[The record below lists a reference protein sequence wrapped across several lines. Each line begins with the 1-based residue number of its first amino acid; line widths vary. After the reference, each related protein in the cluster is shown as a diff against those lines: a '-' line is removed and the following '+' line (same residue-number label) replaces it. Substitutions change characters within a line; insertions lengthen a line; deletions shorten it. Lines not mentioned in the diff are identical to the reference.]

1 MSHRRPEFPGEHIM
15 QAPDP
20 RITPQRMAASPF
32 CPVLRPATSGGRPF
46 RSRLVAACI
55 GAVAWLPLGAGA
67 TDATKELSDLK
78 ARLEAQR
85 RQLDEQ
91 RRQLAAQEEQL
102 RAQER
107 TLNELSTRM
116 GAGAAVGAPTLPTSS
131 TSPSPAAQAP
141 APSQE
146 ATRQGLGQPVEIG
159 PPSVSSRFG
168 DIKVYMGGA
177 LRTTVNTTTARM
189 QPDATPFFVLP
200 KVNGVADGTT
210 KIDARLSSLFFS
222 IDGAKLGDF
231 KLGGSIYAYLFDGDL
246 LSGKYGF
253 YPGFAYI
260 DAVSDRWRFAAGLQ
274 MDIFSPMIPTMVDRM
289 SAFAGSGNPGNSFKP
304 QLRAEHM
311 ITQGRDRIVLQGALA
326 DAVASNIKPP
336 SNANPLASSIENT
349 GLPNFEARVAWTR
362 GAPGEANVWLP
373 WAEYTLGLSGATG
386 NYRTFSLL
394 NAFSAYDT
402 RLSGV
407 AIEGAWRITPRF
419 GVQGELYAGRA
430 LGQYLATIFQSTNSA
445 TGQAISSKGGWAEA
459 AWYWTP
465 RMHSHLGYGQ
475 DKADANDVPVGGFL
489 SNRTA
494 FLNLFWDPSPKT
506 TLAIEGTWRKTGYRG
521 LGDYSGYSLMLSSEL
536 RF

>member
-1 MSHRRPEFPGEHIM
+1 MSHRRPEFLGEHIM
-15 QAPDP
+15 QASDP

-32 CPVLRPATSGGRPF
+32 CLVLRPATSGGRPF
-46 RSRLVAACI
+46 RSRLIAACI
-55 GAVAWLPLGAGA
+55 GAVALLPLGAGA

-107 TLNELSTRM
+107 TLNELSSRM
-116 GAGAAVGAPTLPTSS
+116 GAASAVGAPTSPASS
-131 TSPSPAAQAP
+131 TSPTPAAQAP

-159 PPSVSSRFG
+159 PPTVSSRFG

-222 IDGAKLGDF
+222 IDGAQLGDF

-311 ITQGRDRIVLQGALA
+311 ITQGRDRIVLQGAMA

-336 SNANPLASSIENT
+336 SNANPLAASIENT

-373 WAEYTLGLSGATG
+373 WAEYTLGLSGVTG

-394 NAFSAYDT
+394 NAFAAYDT

-407 AIEGAWRITPRF
+407 AVEAAWRITPRF

-430 LGQYLATIFQSTNSA
+430 LGQYLATIFQTTNSA

>member
-1 MSHRRPEFPGEHIM
+1 MYDEGPLHAGKSIM
-15 QAPDP
+15 RSNNVSAAP
-20 RITPQRMAASPF
+20 RARE
-32 CPVLRPATSGGRPF
+32 LRSL
-46 RSRLVAACI
+46 LVAACVS
-55 GAVAWLPLGAGA
+55 AASLHPLASQA
-67 TDATKELSDLK
+67 ADASAELSELRSQLD
-78 ARLEAQR
+78 AQR
-85 RQLDEQ
+85 RQLDAQ

-102 RAQER
+102 RVQER
-107 TLNELSTRM
+107 ALNALSSRIGAAPQT
-116 GAGAAVGAPTLPTSS
+116 GAAPQPVAVPAAAATAATAGATGD
-131 TSPSPAAQAP
+131 AP
-141 APSQE
+141 ALSQE
-146 ATRQGLGQPVEIG
+146 AMRQGLGQPVEVG
-159 PPSVSSRFG
+159 PPAVSSRFG

-222 IDGAKLGDF
+222 IDGVKLGDF

-246 LSGKYGF
+246 MSGKYGF

-274 MDIFSPMIPTMVDRM
+274 MDVFSPMIPTMVDRM

-311 ITQGRDRIVLQGALA
+311 ITQGRDRIVVQGAFA

-336 SNANPLASSIENT
+336 TNANPLAASIENT
-349 GLPNFEARVAWTR
+349 GLPNLEARVAWTR
-362 GAPGEANVWLP
+362 GKPGEGNAWLP
-373 WAEYTLGLSGATG
+373 WAEYTLGISGATG

-394 NAFSAYDT
+394 NAFPSYET
-402 RLSGV
+402 RLSGL
-407 AIEGAWRITPRF
+407 ALEAAWRITPRL
-419 GVQGELYAGRA
+419 GVQGELYSGRA

-445 TGQAISSKGGWAEA
+445 SGQAISSKGGWAEA

-465 RMHSHLGYGQ
+465 TMHSHLGYGQ
-475 DKADANDVPVGGFL
+475 DKADANEVPVGGFL

-506 TLAIEGTWRKTGYRG
+506 TLAIEGTWRKTGYSG
-521 LGDYSGYSLMLSSEL
+521 LGEYSGYSLMFSSEL

>member
-1 MSHRRPEFPGEHIM
+1 MLRRRL
-15 QAPDP
+15 Q
-20 RITPQRMAASPF
+20 
-32 CPVLRPATSGGRPF
+32 LTSF
-46 RSRLVAACI
+46 TRSAL
-55 GAVAWLPLGAGA
+55 GLAVAVA
-67 TDATKELSDLK
+67 LSSAHAADPSAEIAELK

-85 RQLDEQ
+85 RQLEEQ
-91 RRQLAAQEEQL
+91 KRQLTAQDEQL

-107 TLNELSTRM
+107 ALNDLANRA
-116 GAGAAVGAPTLPTSS
+116 GVAAGAAQAAVGS
-131 TSPSPAAQAP
+131 AAASAATAATEGP
-141 APSQE
+141 PLSQE
-146 ATRQGLGQPVEIG
+146 AMRQGLAQPVELG
-159 PPSVSSRFG
+159 PPVVSSRFG

-231 KLGGSIYAYLFDGDL
+231 KLGGSIYAYLFDGNL

-304 QLRAEHM
+304 QLRAEHT
-311 ITQGRDRIVLQGALA
+311 IASGRDRILIQGAMS

-336 SNANPLASSIENT
+336 SNADPLAASIENT
-349 GLPNFEARVAWTR
+349 GLPNMEARIAWTR
-362 GAPGEANVWLP
+362 GNPAADNAWLP

-386 NYRTFSLL
+386 KYRTFSLA
-394 NAFSAYDT
+394 NAFQSYET
-402 RLSGV
+402 RLQGV
-407 AIEGAWRITPRF
+407 ALEAGWRITPRL
-419 GVQGELYAGRA
+419 GVQGEVYTGRA
-430 LGQYLATIFQSTNSA
+430 LGQYLGTIFQTTNSK
-445 TGQAISSKGGWAEA
+445 TGQAISSTGAWGEA

-465 RMHSHLGYGQ
+465 KMHSHLGYGQ
-475 DKADANDVPVGGFL
+475 DKADANQVPVGGFL

-506 TLAIEGTWRKTGYRG
+506 TLAIEGTWRKTGYQG
-521 LGDYSGYSLMLSSEL
+521 AGEFSGYSLMLSSEL